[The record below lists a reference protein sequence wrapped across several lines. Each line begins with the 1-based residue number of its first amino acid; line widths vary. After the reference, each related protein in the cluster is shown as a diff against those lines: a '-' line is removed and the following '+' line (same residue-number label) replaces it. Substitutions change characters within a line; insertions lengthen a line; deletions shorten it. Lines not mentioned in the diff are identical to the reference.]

1 MRSIY
6 LKTSQVNQTKQKD
19 KHMSQEKQILKDLE
33 KGKRITALDAFKK
46 YKCLRLAARI
56 LEIKN
61 AGYNVDKNMVKKN
74 GKTFGSYYLR

>member
-1 MRSIY
+1 
-6 LKTSQVNQTKQKD
+6 
-19 KHMSQEKQILKDLE
+19 MSQEQQILKDLE
-33 KGKRITALDAFKK
+33 KGKRITALDAIKK

-74 GKTFGSYYLR
+74 GKTFASYCLR

>member
-1 MRSIY
+1 
-6 LKTSQVNQTKQKD
+6 
-19 KHMSQEKQILKDLE
+19 MSQEKQILKDLE